1 MNTDIKSV
9 REIWN
14 CLFDNSLENFAKEDV
29 QFRSLA
35 MVLHI
40 LQLEFKSNLYPVVFP
55 KLLIQMVHIFLFRN
69 KA

>member
-40 LQLEFKSNLYPVVFP
+40 LQLEFKSNLYPAVFP